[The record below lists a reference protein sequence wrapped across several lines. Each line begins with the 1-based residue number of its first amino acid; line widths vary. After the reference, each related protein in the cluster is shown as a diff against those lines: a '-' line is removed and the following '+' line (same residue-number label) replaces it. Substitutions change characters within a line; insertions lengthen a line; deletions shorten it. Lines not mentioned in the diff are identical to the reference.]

1 MTLAHVTKL
10 HLGNRL
16 LEVTVGGRS
25 HFLSP
30 SAPFT
35 FSFPFLPVL
44 AFPSH
49 FFSFPISAFHFPPP
63 KKIELGGLGNS
74 CWQFWVGR
82 CCICCVPYFCL
93 QAPVGWKQGR
103 RPTGVLGRQHSTA
116 VFRYRVARPR
126 KTRATGHVTLP
137 ICDQSH
143 KSQSSVLMSVRC
155 SVCIQY
161 FVHLTFHS
169 TSVCLHTIFIY
180 YKVQRKCLC
189 TVKCLSALVRTTR
202 DS

>member
-1 MTLAHVTKL
+1 MLAV
-10 HLGNRL
+10 LGGTVLYL
-16 LEVTVGGRS
+16 LCPL
-25 HFLSP
+25 FLPP
-30 SAPFT
+30 SACGVKTGASPHRRVGAT
-35 FSFPFLPVL
+35 
-44 AFPSH
+44 AQR
-49 FFSFPISAFHFPPP
+49 
-63 KKIELGGLGNS
+63 S
-74 CWQFWVGR
+74 CIQIQSR
-82 CCICCVPYFCL
+82 
-93 QAPVGWKQGR
+93 
-103 RPTGVLGRQHSTA
+103 
-116 VFRYRVARPR
+116 ARPR

-143 KSQSSVLMSVRC
+143 KSRSSVLMSVRC